1 MPSMRHVLTCLPN
14 QNHPHSLLTF
24 KVTTSPVYSLDEATM
39 TSPSPIKL
47 AVLDDYH
54 NIAAQYFAH
63 IDSTKLEVTVFND
76 TLPAYSHPKTS
87 DTDRKALV
95 ERLKP
100 FSVLSTLR
108 ERTPFPDELLRQL
121 PNLKIILATGG
132 KFESWDMDTLKELGI
147 KVYAAPGKGR
157 TDGKGSGLS
166 PRVLP
171 VKKGGGHPTTQHV
184 WALILALARNV
195 ASDDSV
201 VKGKG
206 REAAWQ
212 TELAI
217 GLPGKTLG
225 LVGLGRIGSH
235 VARVGVLAFGMKIVC
250 WSANLTQEKAD
261 QLAEEAG
268 LPISGAG
275 LADENEKTFKVVSK
289 EELFSTAD
297 VITVHYVLSDRSK
310 GIVGAQELDWMK
322 SSGLLVNT
330 SRGPLV
336 DETALLDTLR
346 HGRIRGAALDVFDIE
361 PLPADSPWRNED
373 WDVKG
378 KSRVLLTPHMGYVEE
393 GTMQTWYEETVENV
407 ERLLSGEDLL
417 HCII

>member
-1 MPSMRHVLTCLPN
+1 
-14 QNHPHSLLTF
+14 
-24 KVTTSPVYSLDEATM
+24 M
-39 TSPSPIKL
+39 TSTTLIKL

-54 NIAAQYFAH
+54 NIAAQYFSQIAR
-63 IDSTKLEVTVFND
+63 TKLDITIFKD

-87 DTDRKALV
+87 DANRKALV

-100 FSVLSTLR
+100 FSVLSTMR
-108 ERTPFPDELLRQL
+108 ERTPFPSELLRQL
-121 PNLKIILATGG
+121 PNLRIILATGG
-132 KFESWDMDTLKELGI
+132 KFESWDMDTIKELGI
-147 KVYAAPGKGR
+147 KVFAAPGKGR
-157 TDGKGSGLS
+157 TNGKGTGSS

-171 VKKGGGHPTTQHV
+171 IKKGGGHPTTQHV

-195 ASDDSV
+195 AADDAV

-206 REAAWQ
+206 VASGWQ

-235 VARVGVLAFGMKIVC
+235 VARVGVLAFGMKVVC

-275 LADENEKTFKVVSK
+275 MAEENEKTFKVVSK
-289 EELFSTAD
+289 EELFRTAD
-297 VITVHYVLSDRSK
+297 VISVHYVLSERSK
-310 GIVGAQELDWMK
+310 GMVGAQELEWMK
-322 SSGLLVNT
+322 PSGLLVNT

-336 DETALLDTLR
+336 DEAALLGTLR
-346 HGRIRGAALDVFDIE
+346 NGRIRGAALDVFDIE
-361 PLPADSPWRNED
+361 PLPADSPWRDED
-373 WDVKG
+373 WDVEG
-378 KSRVLLTPHMGYVEE
+378 RSRVLLTPHMGYVEE
-393 GTMQTWYEETVENV
+393 GTMQTWYEETAENV
-407 ERLLSGEDLL
+407 ERLVNGEELL
-417 HCII
+417 HRIA